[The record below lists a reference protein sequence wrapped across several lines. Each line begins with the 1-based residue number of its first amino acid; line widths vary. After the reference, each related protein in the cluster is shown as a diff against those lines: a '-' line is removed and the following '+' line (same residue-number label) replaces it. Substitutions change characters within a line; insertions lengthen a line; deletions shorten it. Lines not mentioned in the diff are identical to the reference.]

1 VDPSF
6 GGDELERE
14 AEPEGGTEEVAG
26 REMREAAGC
35 RRWRI
40 FRHFP
45 CKWKY
50 ASGKEKVAR
59 GAGAAESRLWEEGPA
74 RRAGDLLGV
83 PNFSDGR
90 RVGFGG
96 KSTGCRFLRP
106 TRSPRAHW

>member
-1 VDPSF
+1 MTAPQRIRGVLRVFSMA
-6 GGDELERE
+6 R
-14 AEPEGGTEEVAG
+14 PEGQAG
-26 REMREAAGC
+26 QAHGV
-35 RRWRI
+35 

-45 CKWKY
+45 CKWKC
-50 ASGKEKVAR
+50 ASGKEKITR

-96 KSTGCRFLRP
+96 KVLVADS
-106 TRSPRAHW
+106 SA